1 MPIVSSSG
9 AVFGFGRTVRAV
21 VPTITTIA
29 VSSITQTTA
38 TSGGTVTADG
48 GAPVTVRGVVWS
60 TSPSPTV
67 ALATKTT
74 DGTGTGTF
82 ASNITGLSAATTYYV
97 RAYATNSA
105 GTAYGSETSFATSA
119 SGSVTLTNI
128 VLYLDAGNVTSY
140 SGSGSTWTDLSPS
153 AQNGTISG
161 ATYSSSNGGYFTFN
175 GSSAYV
181 SVSAVPGTGPST
193 YSQSYC
199 FWVSPNDT
207 DGNLFY
213 MGSGGWVMPPMVV
226 SGSKFAGTLYNNA
239 TITDPSTYT
248 NNNWYYVCYVY
259 NHPTT
264 THRLYVNGTLVA
276 STTGAYIG
284 SGSNNYVILA
294 QPDPGSPW
302 NKGWFS
308 GRIAIVQLYTN
319 RALTLSDIQGNF
331 NADKAR
337 FGL

>member
-9 AVFGFGRTVRAV
+9 AVFGFGRTVRAI

-119 SGSVTLTNI
+119 
-128 VLYLDAGNVTSY
+128 
-140 SGSGSTWTDLSPS
+140 
-153 AQNGTISG
+153 
-161 ATYSSSNGGYFTFN
+161 GG
-175 GSSAYV
+175 G
-181 SVSAVPGTGPST
+181 
-193 YSQSYC
+193 
-199 FWVSPNDT
+199 
-207 DGNLFY
+207 
-213 MGSGGWVMPPMVV
+213 GSGGASVLLVWDTDNADV
-226 SGSKFAGTLYNNA
+226 STLVGFLSTNGKSITKTSRAAWTGTNP
-239 TITDPSTYT
+239 DPSSFSTVIMLNGTTFGTNLNTAAQTNLMRYVSTQGGKYVSSEWDAYQIGIGFLTNMVDLVLATRTSGGTATRTYT
-248 NNNWYYVCYVY
+248 IESGYSSHPIFSNLTSPIALPVTGYNVGPLRSFASQPATQIARDENSNCAVAIRTFGTGKVVYFNHAANYTSGNISNSNVRRMYLNAVNW
-259 NHPTT
+259 
-264 THRLYVNGTLVA
+264 
-276 STTGAYIG
+276 
-284 SGSNNYVILA
+284 
-294 QPDPGSPW
+294 
-302 NKGWFS
+302 
-308 GRIAIVQLYTN
+308 
-319 RALTLSDIQGNF
+319 
-331 NADKAR
+331 
-337 FGL
+337 